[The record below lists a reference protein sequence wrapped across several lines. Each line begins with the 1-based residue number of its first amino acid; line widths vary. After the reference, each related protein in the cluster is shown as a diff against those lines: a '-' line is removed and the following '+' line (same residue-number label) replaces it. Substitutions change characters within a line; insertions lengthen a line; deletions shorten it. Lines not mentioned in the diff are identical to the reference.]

1 MTSVV
6 RITKNTIL
14 CESRKVYEEIF
25 IGDTQ
30 FKQLHMT
37 TVTRVLWSWLNGTS
51 EFGKPFLLFPSSA
64 FLDKQT

>member
-37 TVTRVLWSWLNGTS
+37 TVTSKSFVIMVERN
-51 EFGKPFLLFPSSA
+51 K
-64 FLDKQT
+64 